1 VNILFVNRMMGTAWG
16 GGENYDYHLALGL
29 QSLGHRVLL
38 FTGCRWGERPPDSIG
53 GLESTGVS
61 TPYLRKYMYQLAGK
75 VRVLPGLVAQTDL
88 RLFARAAWGPL
99 RRILR
104 ERAVDVVQ
112 ILGIPHL
119 AEGLL
124 DLGYPTVMRF
134 PGPPAWF
141 QSGHLRRIGAR
152 RKAALFTHGDAVRYF
167 RESVGLGVHEVPP
180 GVDRSLFHPDPAGL
194 VRRKIRAVH
203 GFGADDFVL
212 VTVGRLI
219 EGKGHSALIGALSR
233 RKAAGGTEKLVVVG
247 DGPLRQRLEAQAAAQ
262 GLAGEVRFTGHLG
275 KEQVA
280 RQLQAADCFCLFSE
294 YENYSN
300 AAIEAMAAGLPVLA
314 SRAGGFPLQ
323 IEEGVNGYLI
333 DPRNPGELS
342 RRLERLRSQDG
353 ALERLKEGARRFAER
368 FEWRRTAERV
378 AGIYERV
385 SMA

>member
-38 FTGCRWGERPPDSIG
+38 FTGCRWGERPPESIG
-53 GLESTGVS
+53 GLESTGVP

-75 VRVLPGLVAQTDL
+75 IRVLP
-88 RLFARAAWGPL
+88 
-99 RRILR
+99 

-119 AEGLL
+119 AEGML

-141 QSGHLRRIGAR
+141 QSGRLRRIGAR

-167 RESVGLGVHEVPP
+167 RECVGLGVHEVPP

-219 EGKGHSALIGALSR
+219 EGKGHSLLIDALSR
-233 RKAAGGTEKLVVVG
+233 RKAEGGTEKLVVVG
-247 DGPLRQRLEAQAAAQ
+247 GGPLRERLEGQAAAQ
-262 GLAGEVRFTGHLG
+262 GVAGEVRFTGHLG

-280 RQLQAADCFCLFSE
+280 RQLQAADCFCLFSD

-333 DPRNPGELS
+333 DPRQPGEFSGRLTRLRS
-342 RRLERLRSQDG
+342 EKGTLERLRD
-353 ALERLKEGARRFAER
+353 GARRFAER
-368 FEWRRTAERV
+368 FEWRCTAERV